1 MTETLTSLT
10 NLKSRHFGN
19 IIVIVLMLAKVVSM
33 ASNFKSN
40 SMAEI
45 EPYSFEPMRDH
56 SDSEEGELPGNP
68 EDSRRGNTMW
78 CECQR
83 CANWEN
89 QQEQECVCCHE
100 IDSVRDRVA
109 KMSGENSVL
118 SEENWNKL
126 SYFCR

>member
-1 MTETLTSLT
+1 
-10 NLKSRHFGN
+10 
-19 IIVIVLMLAKVVSM
+19 MLAKVVSM
-33 ASNFKSN
+33 ASN

-45 EPYSFEPMRDH
+45 EPYSFEPMQDH
-56 SDSEEGELPGNP
+56 SDSEEEELSENL
-68 EDSRRGNTMW
+68 EDSRRGNTTW

-89 QQEQECVCCHE
+89 QQQRECVCCHE
-100 IDSVRDRVA
+100 LDEAVA
-109 KMSGENSVL
+109 KMSAENSVL

>member
-1 MTETLTSLT
+1 
-10 NLKSRHFGN
+10 
-19 IIVIVLMLAKVVSM
+19 MLANVVSM

-45 EPYSFEPMRDH
+45 EPYSYEPMRDH

-78 CECQR
+78 CKFQR

-89 QQEQECVCCHE
+89 QQERECVCCHE
-100 IDSVRDRVA
+100 IDEAVA

>member
-1 MTETLTSLT
+1 
-10 NLKSRHFGN
+10 
-19 IIVIVLMLAKVVSM
+19 M

-89 QQEQECVCCHE
+89 QQERECVFCQE

>member
-1 MTETLTSLT
+1 
-10 NLKSRHFGN
+10 
-19 IIVIVLMLAKVVSM
+19 MLAKVLSM
-33 ASNFKSN
+33 ASNF
-40 SMAEI
+40 EI

-56 SDSEEGELPGNP
+56 SDSEEGELSGNP

-89 QQEQECVCCHE
+89 QQKRECVCCHE
-100 IDSVRDRVA
+100 IDEAVA

>member
-1 MTETLTSLT
+1 
-10 NLKSRHFGN
+10 
-19 IIVIVLMLAKVVSM
+19 MLAKVVSM

>member
-1 MTETLTSLT
+1 
-10 NLKSRHFGN
+10 
-19 IIVIVLMLAKVVSM
+19 MLAKVVSM

-40 SMAEI
+40 SMVQI

-89 QQEQECVCCHE
+89 QHERECVCCHE
-100 IDSVRDRVA
+100 IDEAVA

-118 SEENWNKL
+118 SEENLNIL
-126 SYFCR
+126 LYFCR